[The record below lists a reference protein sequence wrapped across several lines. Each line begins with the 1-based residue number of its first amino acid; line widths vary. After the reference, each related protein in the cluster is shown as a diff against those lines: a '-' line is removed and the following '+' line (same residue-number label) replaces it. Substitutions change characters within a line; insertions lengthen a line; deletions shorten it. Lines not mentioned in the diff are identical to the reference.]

1 MEEENKKILEFAK
14 LQQRR
19 EEERMEKKKQQE
31 EVMAEVQ
38 SRVRMQSY

>member
-19 EEERMEKKKQQE
+19 EEERMEKKKQQD